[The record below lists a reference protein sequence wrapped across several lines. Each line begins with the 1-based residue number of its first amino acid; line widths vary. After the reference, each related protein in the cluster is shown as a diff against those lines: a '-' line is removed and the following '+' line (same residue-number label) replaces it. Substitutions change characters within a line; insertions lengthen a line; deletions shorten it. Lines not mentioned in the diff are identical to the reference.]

1 MADKLEQVAIRMVEQ
16 PPLYSNEPMNNPDV
30 AIRVMN
36 EFLSQMDRELFC
48 IVNLQ
53 ADLTPINMNIVSV
66 GSLNEA
72 LINPREIFKSA
83 ILSNAHS
90 MMLIHNHPS
99 GNLTPSTSDIQT
111 TARMQELGELMGISL
126 VDHIITGRN
135 GNYYSFRD
143 KGEFPDSWVRFS
155 TRVEDIDLTKGM
167 VTEAT
172 APYEEVT
179 DTKEKGDVRDIPTVQ
194 TATIPLPV
202 QGKDMDSIMQSLE
215 SGVEELFTS
224 NRYQEFLKTMAK
236 FHNYSFNNTML
247 IAMQRPDAT
256 LVTSYKNWQS
266 MGRQVM
272 KGEKGITIIA
282 PAPYKKMKEKEVL
295 DENQRPIMGTDGKPK
310 TEQVEVTVPHFKA
323 VTVFDI
329 AQTSGEPI
337 QTLAP
342 ELLTAAVQDFDSFMQ
357 AIQKISPVP
366 IRFDEID
373 GNANGYYHNADKEIV
388 IKKGLSESQT
398 LKTAIHETVHAK
410 LHDKEIMESLGV
422 EKDRLT
428 KEVEAESVA
437 YCVCSSFGLD
447 TSDYSFPYIAGWSSS
462 REMKEMKASMDVIRK
477 TAGEMIDQLTEE
489 LEIILEEKQKT
500 ELHEKYGILV
510 DALEAAGY
518 RYDYRESEPGHI
530 VLAPDG
536 THEIAGYLQFESWG
550 DIKDWLEDT
559 IAEGTDISERVDRAL
574 YPFKFDYTLE
584 EEMFRGNGDRYAIY
598 HVDEGTPGK
607 QHLFMNMA
615 MVKEDGITI
624 DAANYKCVYSG
635 RLHENEKLDDLY
647 AVFNDNPPADY
658 KAHSMS
664 VSDVII
670 TNRGG
675 DMQAYYVDRF
685 GFAELPDFAAQREKI
700 LDIVPEIEN
709 VDYENDLT
717 CISFY
722 AAECAEFPVM
732 GEVHYDL
739 TLPEA
744 LEAYEKIPSERMHGL
759 KCVGF
764 DLKDGSDY
772 EGMQSLMIEGKIQKE
787 FLNSIP
793 GFRENSYVQN
803 AISRVEKYLEERH
816 PNVENP
822 LESNKKVDNEKN
834 ISEEKNE
841 KELNIQMKPIPKKK
855 RGEMSL

>member
-16 PPLYSNEPMNNPDV
+16 PPLYSNEPMNNPDA

-143 KGEFPDSWVRFS
+143 KGEFPDSRVRFS

-310 TEQVEVTVPHFKA
+310 TEQVEVIVPHFKA

-337 QTLAP
+337 QILAP

-398 LKTAIHETVHAK
+398 LKTAIHETAHAK

-477 TAGEMIDQLTEE
+477 TAGEMIDQLTEQ

-510 DALEAAGY
+510 DAMEAAGY

-550 DIKDWLEDT
+550 DIQNWLEDT
-559 IAEGTDISERVDRAL
+559 ITEGTDISERVDRAM
-574 YPFKFDYTLE
+574 YPFKYDYTLE

-598 HVDEGTPGK
+598 HVDEDTPGK

-647 AVFNDNPPADY
+647 SMFNDNPPADY

-772 EGMQSLMIEGKIQKE
+772 EGMQSLMIEGKIQKD

-822 LESNKKVDNEKN
+822 LKSNKKVDNEKN

>member
-1 MADKLEQVAIRMVEQ
+1 MVEQ
-16 PPLYSNEPMNNPDV
+16 PPLYSNEPMNNPDA

-143 KGEFPDSWVRFS
+143 KGEFPDSRVRFS

-310 TEQVEVTVPHFKA
+310 TEQVEVIVPHFKA

-398 LKTAIHETVHAK
+398 LKTAIHETAHAK

-647 AVFNDNPPADY
+647 AMFNDNPPADY

>member
-143 KGEFPDSWVRFS
+143 KGEFPDSRVRFS

-398 LKTAIHETVHAK
+398 LKTAIHETAHAK
-410 LHDKEIMESLGV
+410 LHDREIMESLGV

-635 RLHENEKLDDLY
+635 RLHENEKMDDLY

-685 GFAELPDFAAQREKI
+685 GFAELPEFAAPQARAGTAKM
-700 LDIVPEIEN
+700 
-709 VDYENDLT
+709 
-717 CISFY
+717 S
-722 AAECAEFPVM
+722 
-732 GEVHYDL
+732 
-739 TLPEA
+739 
-744 LEAYEKIPSERMHGL
+744 
-759 KCVGF
+759 
-764 DLKDGSDY
+764 
-772 EGMQSLMIEGKIQKE
+772 QK
-787 FLNSIP
+787 
-793 GFRENSYVQN
+793 
-803 AISRVEKYLEERH
+803 
-816 PNVENP
+816 
-822 LESNKKVDNEKN
+822 
-834 ISEEKNE
+834 
-841 KELNIQMKPIPKKK
+841 
-855 RGEMSL
+855 

>member
-16 PPLYSNEPMNNPDV
+16 PPLYSKEPMNNADA

-126 VDHIITGRN
+126 VDHIITGRD

-143 KGEFPDSWVRFS
+143 KGEFPDSRIRFS

-167 VTEAT
+167 VTEAI

-179 DTKEKGDVRDIPTVQ
+179 DTKEKDNVRDIPTVQ

-398 LKTAIHETVHAK
+398 LKTAIHETAHAK
-410 LHDKEIMESLGV
+410 LHDREIMESLGV

-477 TAGEMIDQLTEE
+477 TAGEIIDQLTEQ

-510 DALEAAGY
+510 DAMEAAGY

-550 DIKDWLEDT
+550 DIQNWLEDT
-559 IAEGTDISERVDRAL
+559 ITEGTDISERVDRAM
-574 YPFKFDYTLE
+574 YPFKYDYTLE

-598 HVDEGTPGK
+598 HVDEDTPGK

-664 VSDVII
+664 ISDVII

-685 GFAELPDFAAQREKI
+685 GFAELPDFAVQREKI

>member
-143 KGEFPDSWVRFS
+143 KGEFPDSRVRFS

-398 LKTAIHETVHAK
+398 LKTAIHETAHAK
-410 LHDKEIMESLGV
+410 LHDREIMESLGV

-477 TAGEMIDQLTEE
+477 AAGEMIDRLTEE

-518 RYDYRESEPGHI
+518 RYDYQESKPGHI
-530 VLAPDG
+530 ELAPDG

-550 DIKDWLEDT
+550 DIQNWLEDT
-559 IAEGTDISERVDRAL
+559 ITEGTDISERVDRAL

-635 RLHENEKLDDLY
+635 RLHENEKMDDLY

-685 GFAELPDFAAQREKI
+685 GFAELPEFAAQREKI

-732 GEVHYDL
+732 GEVHYEL

>member
-143 KGEFPDSWVRFS
+143 KGEFPDSRVRFS

-410 LHDKEIMESLGV
+410 LHDREIMESLGV

-658 KAHSMS
+658 KTHSMS

-685 GFAELPDFAAQREKI
+685 GFAELPEFAAQREKI

-822 LESNKKVDNEKN
+822 LKSNKKVDNEKN

>member
-16 PPLYSNEPMNNPDV
+16 PPLYSKEPMNNPDA

-126 VDHIITGRN
+126 VDHIITGRD

-143 KGEFPDSWVRFS
+143 KGEFPDSKIRFS

-167 VTEAT
+167 VAEAI

-179 DTKEKGDVRDIPTVQ
+179 DTKEKDNVRDIPTVQ

-224 NRYQEFLKTMAK
+224 NRYQEYLKTMAK

-310 TEQVEVTVPHFKA
+310 TEKVEVTVPHFKA

-398 LKTAIHETVHAK
+398 LKTAIHETAHAK
-410 LHDKEIMESLGV
+410 LHDREIMESLGV

-447 TSDYSFPYIAGWSSS
+447 TSDYSFPYITGWSSS

-574 YPFKFDYTLE
+574 YPFKFDYTIE

-598 HVDEGTPGK
+598 HVDEDTPGK

-685 GFAELPDFAAQREKI
+685 GYEELPDFAAQREKI

-822 LESNKKVDNEKN
+822 LKSNKKVDNEKN

>member
-143 KGEFPDSWVRFS
+143 KGEFPDSRVRFS

-398 LKTAIHETVHAK
+398 LKTAIHETAHAK

-518 RYDYRESEPGHI
+518 RYDYRESKLGHI

-536 THEIAGYLQFESWG
+536 THEIVGYLQFESWG

-598 HVDEGTPGK
+598 HVDEDTPGK

-647 AVFNDNPPADY
+647 AIFNDNPPADY

-685 GFAELPDFAAQREKI
+685 GFAELSDFAAQREKI

-744 LEAYEKIPSERMHGL
+744 LETYEKIPSERMHGL

-787 FLNSIP
+787 FLNLIP

-822 LESNKKVDNEKN
+822 LKSNKKVDNEKN